1 MSHFKTSTALE
12 DATASTLSSFCH
24 GARVQIFFHSN
35 GSYCDRLTQ
44 EQILVDDEIPVVL
57 RAGRSSVLNP
67 GDPQASRWRVVTP
80 IFDRQDLVGFIGIE
94 YDPML
99 PTLRPDEI
107 RWIEKIVRQFGIQS
121 ALLELDLLRATQR
134 RLASAEGS

>member
-1 MSHFKTSTALE
+1 
-12 DATASTLSSFCH
+12 
-24 GARVQIFFHSN
+24 
-35 GSYCDRLTQ
+35 
-44 EQILVDDEIPVVL
+44 LVDDEIPVAL
-57 RAGRSSVLNP
+57 RAGRSAVLNP

-80 IFDRQDLVGFIGIE
+80 IFDRQDLVGFVGIE

>member
-1 MSHFKTSTALE
+1 MSHFKTSTSLE

-24 GARVQIFFHSN
+24 GARVQIFTQFN
-35 GSYCDRLTQ
+35 GSYVDRRTQ
-44 EQILVDDEIPVVL
+44 EKILIDDEIPVAL
-57 RAGRSSVLNP
+57 RAGRSSILNGGEP
-67 GDPQASRWRVVTP
+67 RATRWKIITP
-80 IFDRQDLVGFIGIE
+80 IFDRQDLVGFVGIE

-99 PTLRPDEI
+99 PSLRPDEI